1 MSYILDALKKSEQER
16 GHGSAPG
23 VQTLHSSSLNYH
35 SNKTQLWPYFLL
47 AAIGI
52 NLAALLYFILA
63 KTDDVEASAQEQKNI
78 QQQQA
83 IVETKPV
90 ISGITQTGI
99 DKNIPA
105 AAHASDQADSIVY
118 KPVSM
123 PETGRKTGL
132 KTVVA
137 STQSAVVEPRQLQ
150 HTRNTV
156 LEMDELPIDVLQQ
169 IPVLEYSAHVYS
181 SNPLQRSIVI
191 NGRFMEEGDRLAADL
206 FLNEI
211 TPDGAIFD
219 FQGQL
224 FHQAVVS
231 AWN

>member
-16 GHGSAPG
+16 GHGSAPS

-35 SNKTQLWPYFLL
+35 SNRTPLWPYFLL

-52 NLAALLYFILA
+52 NLAALFYFIVTKA
-63 KTDDVEASAQEQKNI
+63 DVEATAQEQ
-78 QQQQA
+78 QA
-83 IVETKPV
+83 MTETVPV
-90 ISGITQTGI
+90 ISGTTQTGM
-99 DKNIPA
+99 DDNVA
-105 AAHASDQADSIVY
+105 AAAQASDQAESIVY

-123 PETGRKTGL
+123 PGTGRETMI
-132 KTVVA
+132 A
-137 STQSAVVEPRQLQ
+137 STQTAVVETRQRQ
-150 HTRNTV
+150 KTRSNTV
-156 LEMDELPIDVLQQ
+156 VEMDELPFDVLQQ
-169 IPVLEYSAHVYS
+169 IPVLEFSAHIYS

-191 NGRFMEEGDRLAADL
+191 NGRFMEEGDRLAGDL

-224 FHQAVVS
+224 FHQGVVS

>member
-63 KTDDVEASAQEQKNI
+63 KTDDVEATAQEQKNI

-90 ISGITQTGI
+90 ISGITQTGM
-99 DKNIPA
+99 DKNAPA
-105 AAHASDQADSIVY
+105 ATHLSDQAESIVY
-118 KPVSM
+118 KPVFM
-123 PETGRKTGL
+123 PETRRKTGL
-132 KTVVA
+132 KTVGA
-137 STQSAVVEPRQLQ
+137 STQIAAVETRQQQ

-156 LEMDELPIDVLQQ
+156 LEMDELPFDVLQQ
-169 IPVLEYSAHVYS
+169 IPVMEYSAHVYS

-191 NGRFMEEGDRLAADL
+191 NGRFMEEGDRLAGDL

-224 FHQAVVS
+224 FHQGVVS

>member
-16 GHGSAPG
+16 GHGSAPS

-35 SNKTQLWPYFLL
+35 SNRTQLWPYFLL

-52 NLAALLYFILA
+52 NLAALFYFIIT
-63 KTDDVEASAQEQKNI
+63 KTDVDATAQEQKNI

-83 IVETKPV
+83 ITETNPV
-90 ISGITQTGI
+90 ISGTTQTGM
-99 DKNIPA
+99 DNIVAA
-105 AAHASDQADSIVY
+105 AAHASDQAEPIVY
-118 KPVSM
+118 KPVSL
-123 PETGRKTGL
+123 PETGR

-137 STQSAVVEPRQLQ
+137 STQTAVVETRQLQ
-150 HTRNTV
+150 QTRNTV
-156 LEMDELPIDVLQQ
+156 LEMDELPFDVLQQ
-169 IPVLEYSAHVYS
+169 IPVLEFSAHIYS
-181 SNPLQRSIVI
+181 SNPVQRSIVI
-191 NGRFMEEGDRLAADL
+191 NGRFMEEGDRLAGDL

-211 TPDGAIFD
+211 TPDGAVFD

-224 FHQAVVS
+224 FHQGVVS